1 MALHKSTFNEVLQV
15 IDNMPL
21 EKQSLIIEILENR
34 YREKRREEILRNS
47 KPTLQLATYSK
58 EKRFFTPFR
67 MTIYVTLNGSEGSSY
82 ELVILILFVTLCL
95 RVFVFYQS
103 DTQYEYF
110 VGFRSSIQPTIT
122 TNYNQLTIGE

>member
-47 KPTLQLATYSK
+47 KQTLQEYKKGLTKIGTVAD
-58 EKRFFTPFR
+58 
-67 MTIYVTLNGSEGSSY
+67 
-82 ELVILILFVTLCL
+82 LIRDL
-95 RVFVFYQS
+95 
-103 DTQYEYF
+103 E
-110 VGFRSSIQPTIT
+110 
-122 TNYNQLTIGE
+122 NAN